1 MLIQALNDY
10 YDILSGQ
17 GKLLPDGFSNVDIHY
32 LVYLNPDGTID
43 GIIDWQETE
52 EIKSKNGKVKEI
64 KKARKEVMP
73 QRTEK
78 PGIDSNFIEHRPL
91 YLFGLNYQDGEFK
104 TTDSTNKAEK
114 SHKIFKDVN
123 LEFIEG
129 IDTPVVNAYRNF
141 IQNWEPG
148 NETGNVYLSGIGK
161 KIWYFR
167 LCFLPVWDCGFIT

>member
-91 YLFGLNYQDGEFK
+91 YLL
-104 TTDSTNKAEK
+104 SLIHI
-114 SHKIFKDVN
+114 S
-123 LEFIEG
+123 
-129 IDTPVVNAYRNF
+129 
-141 IQNWEPG
+141 EP
-148 NETGNVYLSGIGK
+148 T
-161 KIWYFR
+161 R
-167 LCFLPVWDCGFIT
+167 H